1 MRGVEVAP
9 IIGIRELSSEASV
22 TYQTP
27 SVASTKQSTGKGLS
41 PPAGGAG
48 AEPVPSLKDEQPL
61 SSLELPDEDI
71 GVVLCSP
78 SGISLPPTA
87 PRTESRSMHC
97 TSGRWVTPANRNS
110 GAEQRSGVVA
120 LSASYY
126 SILPYRR
133 CSLCDCQERK
143 EKRVSHRMCGGADLP
158 RTL

>member
-1 MRGVEVAP
+1 VAP